1 MSADEVKEK
10 FAGKWKEVR
19 NENLD
24 AFLTDFGESSI
35 IVDLSYSIVDQ

>member
-24 AFLTDFGESSI
+24 AFLTDFSESS